1 MITLGWQVYSKI
13 DSKIE
18 ALRDE
23 MQAGFREIDRRF
35 VEMITA
41 MGSLSERVAAVEA
54 RSERDAKTV
63 DLLQASALG
72 LPTTAE
78 DPDRTGETQRRA
90 DTDPAAAGPMPAT
103 T

>member
-1 MITLGWQVYSKI
+1 MITLGWQVYSKLDTKI
-13 DSKIE
+13 DM
-18 ALRDE
+18 LREE
-23 MQAGFREIDRRF
+23 MQAGFREVDRRF

-54 RSERDAKTV
+54 RSERDSKTV

-72 LPTTAE
+72 LSTDAE
-78 DPDRTGETQRRA
+78 GPDRTGEAQRRA
-90 DTDPAAAGPMPAT
+90 AADPAAAEPMPAT